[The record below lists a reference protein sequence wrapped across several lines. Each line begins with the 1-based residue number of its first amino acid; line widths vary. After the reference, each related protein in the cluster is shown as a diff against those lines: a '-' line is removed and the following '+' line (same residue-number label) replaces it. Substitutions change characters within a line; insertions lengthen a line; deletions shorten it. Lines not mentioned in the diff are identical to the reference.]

1 MNRSAMLE
9 RTGLIAMTCAVAA
22 SIASASQ
29 RAAASEPAAAVWV
42 DYAGCSG
49 PGAGKRVLLVS
60 GDDEYRSE
68 EALPMLG
75 EVLAARHGFECR
87 VVFSIDPGTGTIDPE
102 KKANLPGLD
111 ALEHADVLV
120 LFTRFRR
127 LSDADMARFAAYLES
142 GRPVIGIRTATHA
155 FAYEA
160 DSQSPFRHW
169 SWDWKGSEHAEWQG
183 GFGQHVLG
191 TSWVDHH
198 GKHGAESTRGVVAEG
213 AAEHPILRGVSDVWG
228 PTDVYAV
235 RALPADAR
243 VLLEGAVLSGMSPDS
258 PPLEGAKN
266 APRMPLVWLRERELP
281 GAKRQRVVCSTIGAS
296 VDLRSEDL
304 VRLLVNSVYWA
315 AGLESRIPER
325 ANVTPLR
332 PFEPTMFGFGA
343 FRRGMRPADFAR

>member
-1 MNRSAMLE
+1 MFE
-9 RTGLIAMTCAVAA
+9 RTLVIAMTCAGAG

-29 RAAASEPAAAVWV
+29 RAEVSEPADAQWI
-42 DYAGCSG
+42 DYAARSG
-49 PGAGKRVLLVS
+49 PGAGKRVVLLS

-75 EVLAARHGFECR
+75 EVLAVRHGFECR
-87 VVFSIDPGTGTIDPE
+87 VVFSVDPDTGEIDPE
-102 KKANLPGLD
+102 EKANLPGLD

-127 LSDADMARFAAYLES
+127 LSDADMALVVDYVES
-142 GRPVIGIRTATHA
+142 GRPVIAIRTATHA

-160 DSQSPFRHW
+160 DSKSPYRHW
-169 SWDWKGSEHAEWQG
+169 SWDWKGPDHPDWLS

-198 GKHGAESTRGVVAEG
+198 GKHGAQSTRGVVAEG
-213 AAEHPILRGVSDVWG
+213 AGSNPILRGVRDVWG

-235 RALPADAR
+235 RALPLDAR
-243 VLLEGAVLSGMSPDS
+243 VLLEGAVLDGMSPDS
-258 PPLEGAKN
+258 PPVEGAQN

-281 GAKRQRVVCSTIGAS
+281 DAKRQRVVCSTIGAA

-304 VRLLVNSVYWA
+304 VRLLVNSVYWC
-315 AGLESRIPER
+315 AGLEAQIPER
-325 ANVTPLR
+325 AEVAPLR
-332 PFEPTMFGFGA
+332 PYEPTMFGFGA
-343 FRRGMRPADFAR
+343 FRRGMHPSDFAAR

>member
-1 MNRSAMLE
+1 MKSIWLVAW
-9 RTGLIAMTCAVAA
+9 TCALACSSMNA
-22 SIASASQ
+22 QEASAPT
-29 RAAASEPAAAVWV
+29 RPAEIAWV
-42 DYAGCSG
+42 DYAGGNG
-49 PGAGKRVLLVS
+49 PGSGKRVLLVS

-87 VVFSIDPGTGTIDPE
+87 VVFSVDPETGEIDPE
-102 KKANLPGLD
+102 EKANLPGLD
-111 ALEHADVLV
+111 ALEQADVLI

-127 LSDADMARFAAYLES
+127 LSDADMALVADYVES
-142 GRPVIGIRTATHA
+142 GRPVIAIRTATHA

-160 DSQSPFRHW
+160 DSNSPYRHW
-169 SWDWKGSEHAEWQG
+169 SWDWNGPDHPEWLG

-198 GKHGAESTRGVVAEG
+198 GEHGAQSTRGVIAEG
-213 AAEHPILRGVSDVWG
+213 VAEHPILRGVRDVWG

-258 PPLEGAKN
+258 PPVEGAKN
-266 APRMPLVWLRERELP
+266 SPRMPLVWLRERALP
-281 GAKRQRVVCSTIGAS
+281 GSKQQRVVCSTIGAA

-304 VRLLVNSVYWA
+304 VRLLVNSVYWC

-325 ANVTPLR
+325 ADVTPLR
-332 PFEPTMFGFGA
+332 PFDPTMFGFGA